1 MILLELV
8 LELELVLVPE
18 LKFCFHIIFK
28 LVNGAQ
34 MGFSTDAIHAGQKP
48 DPVTGAVI
56 TPIYQTSTYAQE
68 ELGKHKGYEYGR
80 TQNLTRESLEKN
92 IAVLEKGKFGIAFSS
107 GVAATQALMSLVKA
121 GDHVI
126 VSNNVY
132 GGTYRL
138 FELVMTDYGINF
150 SWVNTSKLE
159 NIKDAI
165 KENTKMV
172 FLETPT
178 NPMLNIT
185 DLTGAAGICRKN
197 NLISIVD
204 NTFMSPYFQNPLTMG
219 IDIVLHSSTKYI
231 NGHSDVIGGIL
242 ITNDDK
248 IHNRLRYIQN
258 AAGAIPSPFDCWLVL
273 RSTKTLAVR
282 MERHNKNAV
291 ELAEF
296 LNKSD
301 FIKKVFYP
309 GLKSHPQYELAK
321 KQMRGFGG
329 MVSVELKDMETT
341 KKLLKNVKIFT
352 LGESLGGVESLIS
365 HPASMTHASVPKD
378 EREKLGVTD
387 TLVRFSVGIED
398 IEDLIADIKQSIL

>member
-1 MILLELV
+1 
-8 LELELVLVPE
+8 
-18 LKFCFHIIFK
+18 
-28 LVNGAQ
+28 

-92 IAVLEKGKFGIAFSS
+92 IAVLEKGKFGITFSS
-107 GVAATQALMSLVKA
+107 GVAATQALMSLVKT

-138 FELVMTDYGINF
+138 FELVMTGYGINF

-159 NIKDAI
+159 NIENAI
-165 KENTKMV
+165 RENTKLV

-178 NPMLNIT
+178 NPMLNLT
-185 DLTGAAGICRKN
+185 DLSAAAVICKKYK
-197 NLISIVD
+197 LISIVD
-204 NTFMSPYFQNPLTMG
+204 NTFMSPYFQNPLTLG
-219 IDIVLHSSTKYI
+219 INIVLHSSTKYI

-242 ITNDDK
+242 ITNDEK
-248 IHNRLRYIQN
+248 IHDRLRYIQN

-282 MERHNKNAV
+282 MERHNKNAI

-296 LNKSD
+296 LSKSD
-301 FIKKVFYP
+301 FTKKVYYP
-309 GLKSHPQYELAK
+309 GLTSHPQHELAK
-321 KQMRGFGG
+321 KQMSGFGG
-329 MVSVELKDMETT
+329 MVSAELKDMETA
-341 KKLLKNVKIFT
+341 KKILKNVKVFT

-365 HPASMTHASVPKD
+365 HPASMTHASVPKE
-378 EREKLGVTD
+378 EREKLGVTN
-387 TLVRFSVGIED
+387 TLVRFSVGLED
-398 IEDLIADIKQSIL
+398 IEDLIEDIKRAIL